1 MLGNGRHPV
10 RGPPTHP
17 VAIDHHG
24 FMRTLISNG
33 TVVTASMATEADV
46 VIEGEKIVAVVEPG
60 SAGNGFDRSIDATGR
75 YVIPGGVD
83 MHTHMELPVSGTSSA
98 DTYETGT
105 RAAAIGGTTTI
116 VDYAGQTRGGSLKDG
131 LAEWMARADG
141 NSFIDYGFHMMVTDV
156 HDRTLA
162 EFSDMMS
169 AGVTTFKLF
178 TAYPGVNLSDD
189 RQILEAMQVAASIG
203 ATIMMHAEN
212 GIAIDLLRDQAVA
225 RGDTDPIYHLLTRP
239 ASMEAEAVHRVVA
252 LAEIAGSPLVIV
264 HISSQEAFAEAVV
277 ARDRGLPVF
286 AETCPQYL
294 WLAQEDV
301 PAGFEGAKFVCSP
314 PLRRRSEG
322 HQAALWSGIS
332 TGRVDAVATD
342 HCPFTWEQKEAGR
355 GDFRKIPNGLGV
367 VEHRVDL
374 VYQGVVEGWIPLTRW
389 IDVVAETPAK
399 ISGLYPRKGTIA
411 PGSDAD
417 VVIYNPAASHVLSAG
432 THHMN
437 LDYSVFEGAEIG
449 GMVEF
454 VLSRGDVIVDRG
466 AFVGE
471 SGRGRYLVRGT
482 NALLPELIAG

>member
-1 MLGNGRHPV
+1 
-10 RGPPTHP
+10 
-17 VAIDHHG
+17 
-24 FMRTLISNG
+24 MRTLISNG
-33 TVVTASMATEADV
+33 TVVTAASATEADI
-46 VIEGEKIVAVVEPG
+46 VIEGERVVGVVDPG
-60 SAGNGFDRSIDATGR
+60 SSRDDFDHEIDATGR

-83 MHTHMELPVSGTSSA
+83 MHTHMELPVSGMTSS

-116 VDYAGQTRGGSLKDG
+116 VDYAGQTRGGTLRAG
-131 LAEWMARADG
+131 LDEWMARAEG
-141 NSFIDYGFHMMVTDV
+141 RSFIDYGFHMMVTDI
-156 HDRTLA
+156 HQGSLA
-162 EFSDMMS
+162 EFPEMMG

-178 TAYPGVNLSDD
+178 TAYPGVNFSDD

-203 ATIMMHAEN
+203 ATVMMHAEN

-225 RGDTDPIYHLLTRP
+225 RGETDPIHHLLTRP
-239 ASMEAEAVHRVVA
+239 ASMESEAVHRVAA
-252 LAEIAGSPLVIV
+252 LAEIAGCPLVIV
-264 HISSQEAFAEAVV
+264 HISSQDAFAEAAV

-294 WLAQEDV
+294 RLAHEDV
-301 PAGFEGAKFVCSP
+301 PEGFEGAKFVCSP

-332 TGRVDAVATD
+332 TGRIDVVATD

-367 VEHRVDL
+367 VEHRMDL
-374 VYQGVVEGWIPLTRW
+374 VYQGVVEGRIPLTRW
-389 IDVVAETPAK
+389 IEVTAETPAK

-417 VVIYNPAASHVLSAG
+417 VVIYDPAASHVLSAA

-437 LDYSVFEGAEIG
+437 VDYSVFEGVEVG
-449 GMVEF
+449 GAVETA
-454 VLSRGDVIVDRG
+454 LLRGRVIVDDG
-466 AFVGE
+466 EFVGTP
-471 SGRGRYLVRGT
+471 GRGEYLPRGT
-482 NALLPELIAG
+482 NALLPEGT

>member
-1 MLGNGRHPV
+1 
-10 RGPPTHP
+10 
-17 VAIDHHG
+17 
-24 FMRTLISNG
+24 MRTLISNG
-33 TVVTASMATEADV
+33 TVVTTSMTTEADV
-46 VIEGEKIVAVVEPG
+46 VIDGEKIESIVAPG
-60 SAGNGFDRSIDATGR
+60 SANGDFDRVVDATGR

-105 RAAAIGGTTTI
+105 RAAALGGTTTI
-116 VDYAGQTRGGSLKDG
+116 VDYAGQTRGGTLADG
-131 LAEWMARADG
+131 LAEWMERAEG

-156 HDRTLA
+156 NDRTLG
-162 EFSDMMS
+162 EFTEMMS

-212 GIAIDLLRDQAVA
+212 GIAIDLLRDEAVA
-225 RGDTDPIYHLLTRP
+225 RGETDPIHHLLTRP

-252 LAEIAGSPLVIV
+252 LAEIAGCPLVIV
-264 HISSQEAFAEAVV
+264 HISSQDAFAEAVV
-277 ARDRGLPVF
+277 ARDLGLPVF

-301 PAGFEGAKFVCSP
+301 PEGFEGAKFVCSP
-314 PLRRRSEG
+314 PLRPRSEG

-389 IDVVAETPAK
+389 IEVVAETPAK

-417 VVIYNPAASHVLSAG
+417 VVIYNPAAPHTLSAA

-437 LDYSVFEGAEIG
+437 IDYSVFEGTEMG
-449 GMVEF
+449 GAVET
-454 VLSRGDVIVDRG
+454 VLSRGEVIVDRG
-466 AFVGE
+466 EFVGAP
-471 SGRGRYLVRGT
+471 GRGRYLARGT
-482 NALLPELIAG
+482 NALLPERIAE

>member
-1 MLGNGRHPV
+1 
-10 RGPPTHP
+10 
-17 VAIDHHG
+17 
-24 FMRTLISNG
+24 MRTLISNG
-33 TVVTASMATEADV
+33 TVVTAATAAEADV
-46 VIEGEKIVAVVEPG
+46 VIDGERIVAVVAPG
-60 SAGNGFDRSIDATGR
+60 TAREQFDRVIDATGR

-83 MHTHMELPVSGTSSA
+83 MHTHMELPVSGTSSS

-116 VDYAGQTRGGSLKDG
+116 VDYAGQTRGGTLRAG
-131 LAEWMARADG
+131 LDEWMARADG
-141 NSFIDYGFHMMVTDV
+141 RSFIDYGFHMMVTDV
-156 HDRTLA
+156 HEGTLA
-162 EFSDMMS
+162 EFAEMMR

-189 RQILEAMQVAASIG
+189 RQILDAMQTAASIG

-212 GIAIDLLRDQAVA
+212 GIAIDLLRDEAVA
-225 RGDTDPIYHLLTRP
+225 RGETDPINHLLTRP
-239 ASMEAEAVHRVVA
+239 ASMESEAVHRVAA
-252 LAEIAGSPLVIV
+252 LAEIAGCPLVIV
-264 HISSQEAFAEAVV
+264 HISSQDAFAEAVV

-294 WLAQEDV
+294 WLAQEDL
-301 PAGFEGAKFVCSP
+301 PEGFNAAKFVCSP

-367 VEHRVDL
+367 VEHRMDL
-374 VYQGVVEGWIPLTRW
+374 VFQGVLEGWIPLTRW
-389 IDVVAETPAK
+389 IEVTAETPAK

-417 VVIYNPAASHVLSAG
+417 IVVYNPSATHTLSAE

-437 LDYSVFEGAEIG
+437 LEYSVFEGAELG
-449 GMVEF
+449 GAAET
-454 VLSRGDVIVDRG
+454 VLLRGEVIVDQG
-466 AFVGE
+466 EFVGE
-471 SGRGRYLVRGT
+471 PGRGKYLPRGT
-482 NALLPELIAG
+482 NALLPEGT

>member
-1 MLGNGRHPV
+1 
-10 RGPPTHP
+10 
-17 VAIDHHG
+17 
-24 FMRTLISNG
+24 MRTLISNG
-33 TVVTASMATEADV
+33 TVVTAALATEADV
-46 VIEGEKIVAVVEPG
+46 IIEGERIVGVVAPG
-60 SAGNGFDRSIDATGR
+60 SAGDGFDRVIDATGR

-83 MHTHMELPVSGTSSA
+83 MHTHMELPVSGTSSS

-116 VDYAGQTRGGSLKDG
+116 VDYAGQTRGGTLKDG
-131 LAEWMARADG
+131 LAEWKARAEG
-141 NSFIDYGFHMMVTDV
+141 NCFIDYGFHMMVTDV
-156 HDRTLA
+156 HEDTLA
-162 EFSDMMS
+162 EFSEMMHE
-169 AGVTTFKLF
+169 GVTTFKLF

-212 GIAIDLLRDQAVA
+212 GIAIDLLRDEAVA
-225 RGDTDPIYHLLTRP
+225 NGDTDPINHLLTRP
-239 ASMEAEAVHRVVA
+239 ASMESEAVHRVAA
-252 LAEIAGSPLVIV
+252 LAEIAGCPLVIV
-264 HISSQEAFAEAVV
+264 HISSQDAFAEAVV

-294 WLAQEDV
+294 WLSQEDV
-301 PAGFEGAKFVCSP
+301 PEGFDGAKFVCSP
-314 PLRRRSEG
+314 PLRRRGEG

-342 HCPFTWEQKEAGR
+342 HCPFTWEQKEVGR

-367 VEHRVDL
+367 VEHRMDL

-389 IDVVAETPAK
+389 IEVTAATPAR

-417 VVIYNPAASHVLSAG
+417 VVVYNPSASHVLSAE

-437 LDYSVFEGAEIG
+437 LDYSVFEGAEVCG
-449 GMVEF
+449 SVET
-454 VLSRGDVIVDRG
+454 VLLRGEVIVDEG
-466 AFVGE
+466 EFVG
-471 SGRGRYLVRGT
+471 SLGRGQYLPRGT
-482 NALLPELIAG
+482 NSLLPEGT